1 MGEEGKVEGKEE
13 GKEGE
18 GGEEM
23 PAAAGSEAAVE
34 EGQVDLIDSAV
45 SFLLHEKVR
54 SRSVED
60 RREFLKKKGLSDS
73 EIKQAFKRAYNNG
86 GEMPDAA
93 AFSASSSSQLQPQ
106 PQPRSGWLSSLVRT
120 GVAVLGLVGIGIAA
134 AETYVEARVKKQ
146 TEKLEDDVE
155 QLAEDVKNLRAL
167 VEELVKKQQDGEGRR
182 GLPSRSPSPS
192 PSPPPHSATST
203 STSAERKGNGEGAP
217 TLHQPSASEGE
228 EGVVLPSSKFS
239 PPPSPSQMPSFAAVS
254 SAIAEGR
261 DSDLNEGGPDPSPL
275 GQLAGGG
282 DAELSRYM
290 DHKPAHPFGAKQPK
304 PWERAGAA
312 LAKEKVAEGRK
323 DRQ

>member
-60 RREFLKKKGLSDS
+60 RREFLKKKGLSHS

-217 TLHQPSASEGE
+217 TLHQPSASE
-228 EGVVLPSSKFS
+228 
-239 PPPSPSQMPSFAAVS
+239 AVS

-282 DAELSRYM
+282 DAELSRYV